1 MPIHATGLYSVFCVQ
16 YMYVYI
22 QYTYILLPSIHLP
35 IDIMDYGV
43 YIKVRLLYSPPNPS
57 SPPTSRVST
66 KTIPSRLSI
75 KRWTITSSNTF
86 IVQYIFSRKVRLP
99 YPFQLIIIIFSLFF
113 TYSPT
118 SRVSTKTR
126 PASVCF
132 TVFTYIYFF
141 TYSDIKGVQENQT
154 CQGVSIIIL
163 VDLFLHLLRNQRCP
177 ENQISKKVFI
187 RKLKIRSTPPPP
199 TVH

>member
-1 MPIHATGLYSVFCVQ
+1 MYTICYLSHLFKNVSTACIRLCLFMLQVYTQYSVYSICIYTIYIYLITFHPSA
-16 YMYVYI
+16 YWYHGLWSVYKGQVTI
-22 QYTYILLPSIHLP
+22 LPSQP
-35 IDIMDYGV
+35 IISSHIKGV
-43 YIKVRLLYSPPNPS
+43 HENQTCQCVFYSPIFIS
-57 SPPTSRVST
+57 SPTPTSRVSM
-66 KTIPSRLSI
+66 
-75 KRWTITSSNTF
+75 
-86 IVQYIFSRKVRLP
+86 
-99 YPFQLIIIIFSLFF
+99 
-113 TYSPT
+113 
-118 SRVSTKTR
+118 KTR

>member
-1 MPIHATGLYSVFCVQ
+1 MPIHATGLYSV
-16 YMYVYI
+16 YVYI
-22 QYTYILLPSIHLP
+22 QYTYILLPSIHRP

-43 YIKVRLLYSPPNPS
+43 YTVHLQYIKVRLLYSPPNPS
-57 SPPTSRVST
+57 SPPTSRVSM
-66 KTIPSRLSI
+66 
-75 KRWTITSSNTF
+75 
-86 IVQYIFSRKVRLP
+86 
-99 YPFQLIIIIFSLFF
+99 
-113 TYSPT
+113 
-118 SRVSTKTR
+118 KTR

-132 TVFTYIYFF
+132 IHLYLFLHLLRHQGCPWKPDLPVCVLQ
-141 TYSDIKGVQENQT
+141 YSPIFISSPTPTSRVSKKTRPVRE
-154 CQGVSIIIL
+154 CPLSIIIL

>member
-1 MPIHATGLYSVFCVQ
+1 
-16 YMYVYI
+16 MY
-22 QYTYILLPSIHLP
+22 PS
-35 IDIMDYGV
+35 
-43 YIKVRLLYSPPNPS
+43 
-57 SPPTSRVST
+57 PT
-66 KTIPSRLSI
+66 
-75 KRWTITSSNTF
+75 
-86 IVQYIFSRKVRLP
+86 
-99 YPFQLIIIIFSLFF
+99 
-113 TYSPT
+113 PT

-126 PASVCF
+126 PARVCPLLFSYIYFFTSSEIKGVQEDQTCQSVSIIIIILDLFLHLLQNQGCPWKPDLP
-132 TVFTYIYFF
+132 VCVLFTYIYFF